1 MKDLDALVSTN
12 PLQLGNKPNVEVVGE
27 TEDQS
32 AGNVRFNDNR
42 SMWSERRSV
51 LTSFTGKLTTGN
63 TVCLCV
69 CHVCLFVTSV
79 LFHHLKK
86 LTYTNFNLGAVFD
99 GHH

>member
-51 LTSFTGKLTTGN
+51 LTSFTGGFNPVSVT
-63 TVCLCV
+63 CS
-69 CHVCLFVTSV
+69 LFVGF
-79 LFHHLKK
+79 LL
-86 LTYTNFNLGAVFD
+86 VFI
-99 GHH
+99 

>member
-51 LTSFTGKLTTGN
+51 LTSFTGGFYNQQCLLKL
-63 TVCLCV
+63 CLIV
-69 CHVCLFVTSV
+69 IIFANMFRTLNMI
-79 LFHHLKK
+79 
-86 LTYTNFNLGAVFD
+86 NF
-99 GHH
+99 